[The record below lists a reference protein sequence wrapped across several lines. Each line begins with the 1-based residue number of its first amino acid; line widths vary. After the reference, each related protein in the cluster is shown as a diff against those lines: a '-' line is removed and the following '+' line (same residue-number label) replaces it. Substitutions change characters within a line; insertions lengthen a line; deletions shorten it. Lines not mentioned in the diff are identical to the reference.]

1 MNKKPQDDLRYK
13 KTERLIQ
20 QTFRELLK
28 EKEYS
33 QISVQELARQA
44 EINRKT
50 FYLHY
55 SSMDELLLKMQFDI
69 INRFLTPIKN
79 TKLPDDLEKVVRICY
94 ELAESTDALDE
105 KILNSKGYLRA
116 ENPYAQ
122 NAAVI
127 CFNEERLNYHSGE
140 TPFLTA
146 YINGCMTEL
155 YLEWVKNG
163 RKEPLEDIIRLT
175 IRLIRHGLEG

>member
-55 SSMDELLLKMQFDI
+55 SSMDELLLKMQFDVL
-69 INRFLTPIKN
+69 NRFLTPIKD

-94 ELAESTDALDE
+94 EFAESADALDE
-105 KILNSKGYLRA
+105 KILNSKGCLPV
-116 ENPYAQ
+116 ENPYTE
-122 NAAVI
+122 NSTVI
-127 CFNEERLNYHSGE
+127 CFNEERLSYRSGE

-146 YINGCMTEL
+146 YINGCMTEI
-155 YLEWVKNG
+155 YRAWVKNG
-163 RKEPLEDIIRLT
+163 RKEPMEDIIRLT